1 MSIYHEAILKSLPD
15 ATRETKTTKAYL
27 LDYEQT
33 RAQGQYL
40 WAFLTNPQQLEFTRQ
55 AKYNEAQTLSAKKAD
70 WQYGYTSGRTL
81 SISDIVLD
89 GWCKGKTIMPL
100 LDGIEALLEADVSKG
115 KFAPTILS
123 FVFGSR
129 RFGPCVLTSVKWT
142 ETGWLGGMPARST
155 MSISVQEVPAPLTKA
170 ELEAK
175 RRAAT
180 SILSEA
186 KQKVNSPRLLLT
198 ERQVQAV
205 ITQSRAIIQ
214 KGISE
219 FNPTAQ
225 ALFKSGSFKIDVDR
239 EKGDVFL
246 LDRSEKRVGTLARFD
261 GKHLNF
267 TNSTLLKPGVKL

>member
-33 RAQGQYL
+33 RTQGQYV
-40 WAFLTNPQQLEFTRQ
+40 WAFLTNPQQLEFSRQ

-70 WQYGYTSGRTL
+70 WQYGYTSGRSL
-81 SISDIVLD
+81 NISDIVLD

-155 MSISVQEVPAPLTKA
+155 MSISLQEVSVPLTKA
-170 ELEAK
+170 ELEARK
-175 RRAAT
+175 QAISAAAT
-180 SILSEA
+180 LA
-186 KQKVNSPRLLLT
+186 RQQQGQPRMELT
-198 ERQVQAV
+198 ERQSSDV
-205 ITQSRAIIQ
+205 INKAKAWLAANINKFDPKIIP
-214 KGISE
+214 II
-219 FNPTAQ
+219 
-225 ALFKSGSFKIDVDR
+225 KSKNYTLKIDSKLGLVYMYDS
-239 EKGDVFL
+239 KGN
-246 LDRSEKRVGTLARFD
+246 KVGNGAVASWD
-261 GKHLNF
+261 GKKF
-267 TNSTLLKPGVKL
+267 E